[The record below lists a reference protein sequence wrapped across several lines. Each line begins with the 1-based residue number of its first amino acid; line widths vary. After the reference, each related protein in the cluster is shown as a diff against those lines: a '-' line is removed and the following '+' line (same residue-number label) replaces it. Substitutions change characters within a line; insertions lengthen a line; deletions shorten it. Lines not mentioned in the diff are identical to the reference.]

1 VSGASDGGGAVRLL
15 LRSPDLLIAS
25 RLAGTP
31 GVAVT
36 TDPTA
41 GPFDLVVVDLSA
53 PGAAG
58 DLVAAARQL
67 AAEQA
72 GAGQGMAVV
81 IAFGP
86 HVARDRL
93 ADAAAAGADD
103 VVSRGE
109 LLGSFPALVARWCG
123 KSARY

>member
-1 VSGASDGGGAVRLL
+1 MSGVADGGGAVRLL
-15 LRSPDLLIAS
+15 LRSPDLMIAS

-36 TDPTA
+36 TDPTG
-41 GPFDLVVVDLSA
+41 GPFDVMVVDLSA
-53 PGAAG
+53 SGSAG

-86 HVARDRL
+86 HVARERL
-93 ADAAAAGADD
+93 ADAATAGAAD

-109 LLGSFPALVARWCG
+109 LLGNLPALVARWRG
-123 KSARY
+123 TRAR

>member
-1 VSGASDGGGAVRLL
+1 MSGASDGGGAVRLL

-58 DLVAAARQL
+58 DLVTAARSLAAAHG
-67 AAEQA
+67 A
-72 GAGQGMAVV
+72 AGQGSAAVV
-81 IAFGP
+81 AFGP

-109 LLGSFPALVARWCG
+109 LLGNLPALVARWRG
-123 KSARY
+123 KSAR

>member
-1 VSGASDGGGAVRLL
+1 VSGVADGGGAVRLL
-15 LRSPDLLIAS
+15 LRSPDLMIAS

-31 GVAVT
+31 GMAVT

-58 DLVAAARQL
+58 DLVTAARSL
-67 AAEQA
+67 AEAQA
-72 GAGQGMAVV
+72 GAGQGRAVV
-81 IAFGP
+81 VAFGP

-93 ADAAAAGADD
+93 AEAAAAGADD

-109 LLGSFPALVARWCG
+109 LLGNLPALVARWCG
-123 KSARY
+123 